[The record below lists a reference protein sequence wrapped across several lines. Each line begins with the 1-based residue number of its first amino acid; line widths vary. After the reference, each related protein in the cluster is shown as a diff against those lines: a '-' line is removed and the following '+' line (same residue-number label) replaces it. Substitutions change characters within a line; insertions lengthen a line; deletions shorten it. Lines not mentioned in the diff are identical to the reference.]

1 MSWASDES
9 GRYEVYVAP
18 FPESGGSR
26 FQVSR
31 DGGIQP
37 RWNPKGGELFFKTP
51 ENVLTAVS
59 IAASSRTFAVGAP
72 MALFPIVEFTGWT
85 YAVAADGSRVLVREP
100 LAERDASP
108 LTLLA
113 DWPSLTRPR

>member
-1 MSWASDES
+1 
-9 GRYEVYVAP
+9 
-18 FPESGGSR
+18 
-26 FQVSR
+26 
-31 DGGIQP
+31 
-37 RWNPKGGELFFKTP
+37 
-51 ENVLTAVS
+51 
-59 IAASSRTFAVGAP
+59 